1 MVKRPR
7 NDIVEIFGYSPD
19 DLSVAARNAWNRKH
33 CIFVGA
39 PCSKTNHDGS
49 EVYGTCSVTSRGNDC
64 IICPNRLY
72 ENNYS
77 ILSVVADD
85 AFGSG
90 LPLYLYDE
98 YLSKRK
104 NGTAG
109 TCVVALGQKSGKE
122 VKLGRQLSMDWVLA
136 KVNENKLVEYVGVEV
151 QSIDITGNYRD
162 NWASYRDLPLNFP
175 GNIEIPASEHGMNWA
190 NVHKRLIPQII
201 RKGLI
206 YSRSNLVASGLYF
219 VLPDLVYKRFEDV
232 IGGDIPLV
240 EDKSPDNLTVMT
252 YELGPLVSHG
262 GVRSIVPV
270 RHIRFTLEEFSSR
283 FVAGNNL
290 PSGFDLDDAVVKVIE

>member
-1 MVKRPR
+1 MVTRPR

-19 DLSVAARNAWNRKH
+19 DLSVAARSAWNRKH

-49 EVYGTCSVTSRGNDC
+49 EVYGTCSVTSKGEDC

-72 ENNYS
+72 EKNYS
-77 ILSVVADD
+77 ILSSVAED
-85 AFGSG
+85 AFGGG
-90 LPLYLYDE
+90 LPLYLYDD
-98 YLSKRK
+98 YLSKRS
-104 NGTAG
+104 NGNAG
-109 TCVVALGQKSGKE
+109 ICVVALGQKSGKE

-136 KVNENKLVEYVGVEV
+136 KVNGGKLVGYVGVEV

-162 NWASYRDLPLNFP
+162 NWAYYRDLPNLSKNTS
-175 GNIEIPASEHGMNWA
+175 IPESEHGMNWA

-219 VLPDLVYKRFEDV
+219 VLPELVYKRFEDV

-240 EDKSPDNLTVMT
+240 ENKSPDILTVMT

-262 GVRSIVPV
+262 SSRSIVSV
-270 RHIRFTLEEFSSR
+270 RKIRFTLEDFSSR
-283 FVAGNNL
+283 FVEGNNL
-290 PSGFDLDDAVVKVIE
+290 PSGSDLDDAVIKVIE